1 MTIQSLAFSLDANQD
16 GAYSAWE
23 LWEVCKALYHL
34 PGNLVVE
41 ALGQLPIAQHFLHIE
56 ASAATGYGSLNGT
69 LAIALSLAF
78 WVAIL
83 FTVLTVASPTD
94 PESLQQPTET
104 TPSGTNV
111 QGTSLGSQT
120 LHNHH
125 VHAASLHEHAAM
137 PRRGLAAKAATV
149 PRDRMHLPVSRTYYA
164 APGRKPVRKRYR
176 PHLNPNG

>member
-1 MTIQSLAFSLDANQD
+1 MTIQSLAFSLDANHD
-16 GAYSAWE
+16 GTYSAWE
-23 LWEVCKALYHL
+23 LWEVGKAIYHL

-41 ALGQLPIAQHFLHIE
+41 ALGQFPFAQHYLQIE
-56 ASAATGYGSLNGT
+56 ASAATGYSSLNGT

-94 PESLQQPTET
+94 PESLQQPTEI
-104 TPSGTNV
+104 PSPEKNA
-111 QGTSLGSQT
+111 QGTPLGSQA

-125 VHAASLHEHAAM
+125 VHAASLHEHAAT

-149 PRDRMHLPVSRTYYA
+149 SRDRMHLPVSRTYYA

>member
-1 MTIQSLAFSLDANQD
+1 MTIQSLAFSLDANHD
-16 GAYSAWE
+16 GTYSAWE
-23 LWEVCKALYHL
+23 LWEVGKAIYHL
-34 PGNLVVE
+34 PGNLAVE
-41 ALGQLPIAQHFLHIE
+41 ALGQLPFAQHYLHIE
-56 ASAATGYGSLNGT
+56 ASATTGYDSLNGT

-83 FTVLTVASPTD
+83 FTVLTVASPTS
-94 PESLQQPTET
+94 PESLQEPTNN
-104 TPSGTNV
+104 TPSGKNA
-111 QGTSLGSQT
+111 QGAPSGSQA
-120 LHNHH
+120 LHNYH
-125 VHAASLHEHAAM
+125 VHAASLHEHAAT